1 MDDRS
6 SGLLNL
12 PDWFTNDIGFRSG
25 RVAGIAGSRVFW
37 FS

>member
-6 SGLLNL
+6 SDLLGLS
-12 PDWFTNDIGFRSG
+12 DRFTNDIGCRSD
-25 RVAGIAGSRVFW
+25 RVAGIAGLRVFW